1 MCVCV
6 RVCDENKS
14 VLQKSLNSPLIVSFF
29 SPSPSPPLLL
39 PLSLSLCLCEYSVTH
54 GNVGRYGIIFR
65 LPDSFCYSDSGANIS
80 HAVVVLPM
88 SPLPWKRCIRG
99 SGKAGCPSLI
109 GRQGGRS
116 LLLPPPLVFPV
127 SSSCVLF
134 SKRLQNRMCQNAGAS
149 AAPPRTTC

>member
-6 RVCDENKS
+6 CDKNKS

-39 PLSLSLCLCEYSVTH
+39 SLSLSLCLCDYSVTH

-99 SGKAGCPSLI
+99 RGKAGSPPLI
-109 GRQGGRS
+109 GRQGGKS
-116 LLLPPPLVFPV
+116 PLPPPPPPCLSCIFILRLVLET
-127 SSSCVLF
+127 SS
-134 SKRLQNRMCQNAGAS
+134 NRMCQNAGAS
-149 AAPPRTTC
+149 LWTMC